1 MNWYKIVIEFLII
14 FGIISILYYLIV
26 IKKCKK
32 NNQYV
37 PAEVNLI
44 LLLHKIDVKKINLYQ
59 MIKVVCL
66 STSLILSLIITV
78 ISELYNNTIISL
90 IFGTLLSI
98 AVALIIYRII
108 INYYENISRKKNIKK
123 K

>member
-14 FGIISILYYLIV
+14 FGIISILYYFVV

-108 INYYENISRKKNIKK
+108 GNYYENISRKKNIKK